1 MTITK
6 RKNRTWEQKKKRRTS
21 HQIGKRLEIDSFKSK
36 PKTMNPLLKRD
47 VLLRTNR
54 DYRRAEIQQTLGA
67 LLLLASLGYTI
78 MGLIFL
84 GVVKIVKFY
93 VLQTV
98 LKLVTLGFIVPLTP
112 SQMKE
117 WSTWEVLRSYTRV
130 HPVIAGT
137 IVILVITVAVIIGKK
152 GHKTQEFIEAN
163 IDLEKVLTANE
174 EA

>member
-1 MTITK
+1 
-6 RKNRTWEQKKKRRTS
+6 
-21 HQIGKRLEIDSFKSK
+21 
-36 PKTMNPLLKRD
+36 
-47 VLLRTNR
+47 
-54 DYRRAEIQQTLGA
+54 
-67 LLLLASLGYTI
+67 

-163 IDLEKVLTANE
+163 IDLEKVLAANE